1 MPIEFDFIGPNDKP
15 AMILLS
21 NPEWQESAK
30 ASLFELGYKV
40 PTLLPHEDFASRFA
54 QIQYQVVITEILFA
68 ASNPGENLSLTNLQ
82 RMPMNLRRHATVLL
96 IGPQFET
103 LNAVQAFQQSVHAVI
118 NPRELHSL
126 GQLIQQAVGDNDLF
140 YAAFRN
146 TQRLISQGKL

>member
-1 MPIEFDFIGPNDKP
+1 MEFDFIGPNDKP

-40 PTLLPHEDFASRFA
+40 HTLMSHEEFASRFA
-54 QIQYQVVITEILFA
+54 QIQYQIIITEVLFA
-68 ASNPGENLSLTNLQ
+68 ASNPSENLSLANLQ
-82 RMPMNLRRHATVLL
+82 HMPMNLRRHATVLL

-103 LNAVQAFQQSVHAVI
+103 LNAIQAFQQSVHTVI

-126 GQLIQQAVGDNDLF
+126 GQIIQQAVSDNELF
-140 YAAFRN
+140 YGAFKT
-146 TQRLISQGKL
+146 TQLLISQGKL